1 VKSKSSIRAFW
12 LCASLALL
20 AGAAMQ
26 ARSFVAPTEATGYHA
41 RVRAVAAAASMN
53 IGAWTGQ
60 DVDVPYDAIN
70 MLQPNVLISRKYQ
83 SGDRHVW
90 FQLVQCQDVRSLEE
104 HYPPNCYTA
113 IGYSKISAA
122 PRDWN
127 IRGETIKGTEYVF
140 ARVAVDSSTSIVV
153 ENFMVLPGEGTVRD
167 MEPVTRAAEDVRRR
181 KYGAAEFQVLFE
193 PGTNATER
201 SQIVE
206 QILAPYGPVIS
217 AIEAPTEEGKEREL
231 K

>member
-1 VKSKSSIRAFW
+1 MNSKSATRSFW
-12 LCASLALL
+12 LFASLLL
-20 AGAAMQ
+20 LCGAAIQ
-26 ARSFVAPTEATGYHA
+26 ARSFVAPTEAAGYHA
-41 RVRAVAAAASMN
+41 GVRAAAAAAPMN

-60 DVDVPYDAIN
+60 DVAVPYDAIN

-83 SGDRHVW
+83 SGDRCVW
-90 FQLVQCQDVRSLEE
+90 LQVVQCQDVRSLEE

-113 IGYSKISAA
+113 IGYSQISAA

-127 IRGETIKGTEYVF
+127 VGGEVVRGTEYVF

-193 PGTNATER
+193 PGTSATER

-206 QILAPYGPVIS
+206 QILEPYAPVIS
-217 AIEAPTEEGKEREL
+217 AIENAWQAGKEGQ
-231 K
+231 

>member
-1 VKSKSSIRAFW
+1 MNSSFLRSLW
-12 LCASLALL
+12 LCASVALL
-20 AGAAMQ
+20 CGAALE
-26 ARSFVAPTEATGYHA
+26 ARSFVAPTEAAGYHA
-41 RVRAVAAAASMN
+41 LVRAAAVQAPMN
-53 IGAWTGQ
+53 IGQWSGQ
-60 DVDVPYDAIN
+60 DVAVPYDAIN

-83 SGDRHVW
+83 SGDRRVW

-113 IGYSKISAA
+113 IGYAQISAA

-127 IRGETIKGTEYVF
+127 VGGQIVTGTEYVF

-153 ENFMVLPGEGTVRD
+153 ENFMVLPGQGTVRD
-167 MEPVTRAAEDVRRR
+167 MEPVTRAAENVRRR
-181 KYGAAEFQVLFE
+181 KYGAAEFQILFE
-193 PGTNATER
+193 PGTGATER

-217 AIEAPTEEGKEREL
+217 AIEAAGDAGKEGERQ
-231 K
+231 